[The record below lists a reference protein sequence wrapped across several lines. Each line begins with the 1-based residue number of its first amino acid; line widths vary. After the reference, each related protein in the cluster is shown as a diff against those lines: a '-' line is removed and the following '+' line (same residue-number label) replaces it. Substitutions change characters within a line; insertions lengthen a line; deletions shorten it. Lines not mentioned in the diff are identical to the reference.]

1 MSAIN
6 IITKRKG
13 SAFMGKEYKERTLEE
28 CIQKV
33 QLLEKQNVPKN
44 LLTYELMLNLP
55 EDVPD
60 IEKEEGDARQRL
72 AAENLSSEER
82 KYIEAKLVVLDLMKR
97 YGEENN

>member
-1 MSAIN
+1 MEKQFVKS
-6 IITKRKG
+6 
-13 SAFMGKEYKERTLEE
+13 TLES

-60 IEKEEGDARQRL
+60 IAQEERGARERL
-72 AAENLSSEER
+72 ANINLSSEER